1 MNDQLPSY
9 PLSDVPV
16 EQLSYEQA
24 FSELE
29 AIVNALESED
39 RTLDVAMNL
48 YERGQLLARHC
59 AELLDR
65 AELKVQRLS
74 GDELV
79 DFTPPEGQ

>member
-1 MNDQLPSY
+1 MTDQLPSY

-29 AIVNALESED
+29 AIVNALELED
-39 RTLDVAMNL
+39 RTLDVAMRL

-59 AELLDR
+59 AELLDQ

-79 DFTPPEGQ
+79 DFTPPEQP

>member
-1 MNDQLPSY
+1 MTDQVSADPVS
-9 PLSDVPV
+9 STPV

-29 AIVNALESED
+29 AIVTALESED
-39 RTLDVAMNL
+39 HSLEVAMRL

-59 AELLDR
+59 AGLLDQ
-65 AELKVQRLS
+65 AELKVQQLS

-79 DFTPPEGQ
+79 DFTPPS